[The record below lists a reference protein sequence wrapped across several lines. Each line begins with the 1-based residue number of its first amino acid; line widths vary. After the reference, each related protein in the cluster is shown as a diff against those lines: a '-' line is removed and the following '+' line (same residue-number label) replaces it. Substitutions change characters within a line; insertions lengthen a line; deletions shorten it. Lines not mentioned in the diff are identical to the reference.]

1 MSNVNIKSIFQK
13 IHFCMDKF
21 MTTFC
26 NYFIIHLL
34 NKLIKDLLN
43 KFKDLLNKLNK

>member
-1 MSNVNIKSIFQK
+1 MSNVNIKSILQK
-13 IHFCMDKF
+13 F
-21 MTTFC
+21 TFVWTNLWPLYFLA

-43 KFKDLLNKLNK
+43 KFKD